1 MLEVSQESND
11 ASSNEARGLK
21 LKMEKI
27 NFILILFLLEKI
39 LMRTN
44 PLSEHLQSDSQN
56 IVNAVTLIKATKS
69 SLNELRSQEFYSV
82 LYKDAK
88 AFGESLGVIDKS
100 DNFESLNQ
108 TPNNKSKR
116 RRDISIKLQGYFV
129 TSTTGN
135 QEQNSTLK
143 KTLKKIFALPFTY
156 QRSIKLMPNLIKD
169 SPKTLIFYH
178 HYLLLI
184 HHLPIFFH
192 MKRCH

>member
-1 MLEVSQESND
+1 MLKVSQESND

-69 SLNELRSQEFYSV
+69 SLNELRSQQSYLV

-116 RRDISIKLQGYFV
+116 RRDISIKLLGYFV
-129 TSTTGN
+129 TSANGN
-135 QEQNSTLK
+135 QERNSTLK
-143 KTLKKIFALPFTY
+143 KRT
-156 QRSIKLMPNLIKD
+156 
-169 SPKTLIFYH
+169 
-178 HYLLLI
+178 
-184 HHLPIFFH
+184 
-192 MKRCH
+192 